1 VPVPRCG
8 IQHDVD
14 LLQITVAAG
23 EGGPVV
29 RLSGE
34 CDVST
39 VGPLRDALNA
49 QISGGARHLTV
60 DLSDLG
66 FADSASINVLVA
78 AHRALRELGGGLELA
93 FPQPPVAQ
101 VLTLL
106 GVDRVLTV
114 RTQARAGRPRRG

>member
-1 VPVPRCG
+1 
-8 IQHDVD
+8 VD
-14 LLQITVAAG
+14 LLQVTVAAG
-23 EGGPVV
+23 ESGPVV

-34 CDVST
+34 SDVST
-39 VGPLRDALNA
+39 VGPLKDALTA

-60 DLSDLG
+60 DLSELE
-66 FADSASINVLVA
+66 FADSASINALLA

-114 RTQARAGRPRRG
+114 RTQACAGTAEEG

>member
-1 VPVPRCG
+1 M
-8 IQHDVD
+8 
-14 LLQITVAAG
+14 
-23 EGGPVV
+23 V